1 MVNLGALGESYT
13 VGKAKMRIGYWGKRV
28 VSGVVVAVLLAS
40 CAGTASR
47 TPSGNGTSTNYK
59 IGSPYQVA
67 GVWYYPKEQSKYNE
81 TGLASWYGS
90 KFHGKKTA
98 NGEIYDRFA
107 MTAAHKTLP
116 MPVKVRV
123 TNLANGRQVILR
135 VNDRGPF
142 VAGRIIDVSEKAAGL
157 LGFKGH
163 GTAKVRV
170 EYLGRMDQEFFI
182 AEKPITAKDER
193 KVPTAAPVR
202 DVASASL
209 LPLPGVETAPSYESN
224 RPTIPDAEEGLGAE
238 VSTVAVMIG
247 SELFIQT
254 GSFQV
259 RDNALMQKT
268 RLMQQGYPETEVRI
282 RPTSVEGIE
291 YYRVQIGPLAS
302 VTQADHRLSQVLSDG
317 HAGAR
322 IVIDG

>member
-1 MVNLGALGESYT
+1 MH
-13 VGKAKMRIGYWGKRV
+13 IGYWGKRAVLSLV
-28 VSGVVVAVLLAS
+28 VSVLLAS

-47 TPSGNGTSTNYK
+47 TRGDSGNSTNYK

-67 GVWYYPKEQSKYNE
+67 DVWYYPKEESRYNE

-98 NGEIYDRFA
+98 NGEIYNRFA

-182 AEKPITAKDER
+182 ADKPKTAKDER
-193 KVPTAAPVR
+193 KVPTSAPVR

-209 LPLPGVETAPSYESN
+209 LPPPGVDVAPTYESN
-224 RPTIPDAEEGLGAE
+224 GPFIPDAEEDQGVE
-238 VSTVAVMIG
+238 VSTVSVTGG
-247 SELFIQT
+247 SDLFVQT

-268 RLMQQGYPETEVRI
+268 RLMQQGYAEKEVRI
-282 RPTSVEGIE
+282 QLAAIQGVE
-291 YYRVQIGPLAS
+291 YFRVQIGPMASIILAD
-302 VTQADHRLSQVLSDG
+302 QKLSQVLSDG